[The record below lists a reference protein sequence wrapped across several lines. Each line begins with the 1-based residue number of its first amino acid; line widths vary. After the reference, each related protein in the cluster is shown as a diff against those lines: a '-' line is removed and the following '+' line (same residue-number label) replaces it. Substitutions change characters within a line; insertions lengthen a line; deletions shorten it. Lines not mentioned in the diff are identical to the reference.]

1 MLGRYTTHGQLTG
14 SQKDRM
20 YRDELPSSTLVP
32 VPRALEMLTHLD
44 HGPRS
49 NDSVFSGLDALSRPA
64 AAVVEHSLPFRVRVV
79 SNEAQLLRV
88 QALRQLAYGRH
99 LPAQAASFGQADV
112 LDRLDDTTIFFAEDK
127 HSGELVGSA
136 RVQSNRRAPLQIERS
151 IELPESRRG
160 QLLAEITRLCVRPGY
175 DQPVRL
181 ALVKASHL
189 FCIAMQIGGV
199 LAGSRRSLLR
209 TYENLGFTDLFGDE
223 RMCPLQHAGGLPH
236 RVLFRDTVT
245 SEAMAR
251 ERRHADYDF
260 VFRDFH
266 PDIAIFEALSLA
278 VAGGLRGT
286 TEGAWPRAA

>member
-1 MLGRYTTHGQLTG
+1 
-14 SQKDRM
+14 M
-20 YRDELPSSTLVP
+20 YRDELPPATLVP
-32 VPRALEMLTHLD
+32 VPRALEMLALD

-49 NDSVFSGLDALSRPA
+49 NDSDFGQLAEPARGASR
-64 AAVVEHSLPFRVRVV
+64 VTEHHLPFRVRVV
-79 SNEAQLLRV
+79 CDPEQLLRV
-88 QALRQLAYGRH
+88 QALRQTAYGRH
-99 LPAQAASFGQADV
+99 LPAQAASFGSADP
-112 LDRLDDTTIFFAEDK
+112 LDRLSDTTIFFAEDK
-127 HSGELVGSA
+127 ESGAVVGSA
-136 RVQSNRRAPLQIERS
+136 RVQSNRSAPLQIERS
-151 IELPESRRG
+151 VELPEARRG
-160 QLLAEITRLCVRPGY
+160 QLLAEITRLCVMPGY

-251 ERRHADYDF
+251 ERRHPDYDF
-260 VFRDFH
+260 VFRDYH
-266 PDIAIFEALSLA
+266 PDIAVFEALAAA
-278 VAGGLRGT
+278 VAGGLSAPTGRP
-286 TEGAWPRAA
+286 WPCAA